1 MEIPRRSAL
10 SGDCV
15 RERGVPGVVYW
26 MLNSSPVSVST
37 FPAFIKGQLW
47 KYGDRCLRIEHV
59 GKRLVEHRGV
69 SLETNRNVSFKRM
82 ANMNELRTF
91 LTENNAVLMA

>member
-1 MEIPRRSAL
+1 
-10 SGDCV
+10 
-15 RERGVPGVVYW
+15 
-26 MLNSSPVSVST
+26 
-37 FPAFIKGQLW
+37 
-47 KYGDRCLRIEHV
+47 
-59 GKRLVEHRGV
+59 V